1 MTETKMYFL
10 DEAKALAEKEDKT
23 LADKAALAFFD
34 KLCAAEDD
42 ETTETTEAK

>member
-1 MTETKMYFL
+1 MTETKIYFL

-34 KLCAAEDD
+34 KLYADEDED
-42 ETTETTEAK
+42 TETKEDHE